1 METRERVI
9 DYYKR
14 GCDPDYI
21 AANVGLQ
28 PGEVDG
34 HIASYL
40 AGEIVE
46 RWLKTDD
53 SQAKI
58 AAQLEVPPSYVYKT
72 VLASFSVEQRIARK
86 SRVQRLVQTDER
98 VCIPSWY
105 TGPGRS
111 VPLKV
116 LEYCEA
122 MEITALP
129 PGMSVVLIS
138 QGVFALMTKAEAKAI
153 SQARSIIVGD
163 IDEPDVSPQSRLDHP
178 EQGYYQG
185 ALDELNL

>member
-46 RWLKTDD
+46 RWLGTDD

-58 AAQLEVPPSYVYKT
+58 ASQLEIPPSYVYKT
-72 VLASFSVEQRIARK
+72 VVENFSVEQRIARK

-98 VCIPSWY
+98 VAPPPWY

-116 LEYCEA
+116 IEYCEA
-122 MEITALP
+122 MGLTCIP

-138 QGVFALMTKAEAKAI
+138 QGVFALMTKAEAKEL
-153 SQARSIIVGD
+153 SQARSILVGGETNED
-163 IDEPDVSPQSRLDHP
+163 
-178 EQGYYQG
+178 
-185 ALDELNL
+185 

>member
-1 METRERVI
+1 METRDRVI

-14 GCDPDYI
+14 GCDPRYI
-21 AANVGLQ
+21 AANVGVQ
-28 PGEVDG
+28 PEEVDG
-34 HIASYL
+34 HIVSYL
-40 AGEIVE
+40 VGEIVE
-46 RWLKTDD
+46 RWLGTDD

-58 AAQLEVPPSYVYKT
+58 AAQLAVPPSYVYKT
-72 VLASFSVEQRIARK
+72 VTDNFSVEQRIARK
-86 SRVQRLVQTDER
+86 SRVQRAVQTDER
-98 VCIPSWY
+98 VCPPSWY

-163 IDEPDVSPQSRLDHP
+163 TDDSEADL
-178 EQGYYQG
+178 
-185 ALDELNL
+185 